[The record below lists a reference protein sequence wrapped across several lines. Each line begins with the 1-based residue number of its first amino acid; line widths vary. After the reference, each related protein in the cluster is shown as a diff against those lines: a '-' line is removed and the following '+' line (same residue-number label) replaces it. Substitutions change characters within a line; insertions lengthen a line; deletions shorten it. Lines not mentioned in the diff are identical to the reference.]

1 MNFTLTFRVVN
12 VDFIS
17 TRAYISQGKGIQV
30 LNMESLMLMLILL
43 FLLYYLYKKD
53 NKILIMTLQKK
64 LQINIVLSNYNQ
76 RSGSYSS
83 NYDYILL
90 DSLASSSYSNL
101 FRSDLKNLK
110 IKTKNN
116 TECQV
121 LYIPSYGS
129 QPAAI
134 LVRVPVSQISQT
146 TKLLLD
152 VHDTSTAFSSTLTT
166 GNEVLMFDANSDT
179 YSNFFM
185 SYSGLSIN
193 NDSTDG
199 GRFLRARFVP
209 SLDGSSPTSLF
220 TTVASGSSL
229 SNNRVIV
236 ARFKR
241 IGGNVDVNDNA
252 TYHGSTMGSVMMQVD
267 GSLTTYGVDTKVTSL
282 NWAGSNKNYLMFNG
296 AKTLVQVSSWDAYN
310 SGSDDEGS
318 YKQYHIHGRVGNG
331 FSASSDYLE
340 GFSRNNPTKIYDN
353 NFAEVEIS
361 PTFYATTE
369 FEDFNYVDLK
379 WLLIFPSPIIGAN
392 GIPTVTVT
400 ERTKTG
406 IRLYKGSHEYT
417 KAYRG
422 STLMWDA
429 NDEDMEDT
437 GLHIPDK
444 IINKNWDW
452 VF

>member
-1 MNFTLTFRVVN
+1 
-12 VDFIS
+12 
-17 TRAYISQGKGIQV
+17 
-30 LNMESLMLMLILL
+30 
-43 FLLYYLYKKD
+43 
-53 NKILIMTLQKK
+53 MTLQKK
-64 LQINIVLSNYNQ
+64 LQINIVMSNYNQ

-90 DSLASSSYSNL
+90 DSLAGSSYSNL

-116 TECQV
+116 TECQI

-152 VHDTSTAFSSTLTT
+152 VYDTSTTFSSTLTT
-166 GNEVLMFDANSDT
+166 GNDVLMFDANSDT
-179 YSNFFM
+179 YSDFFTD
-185 SYSGLSIN
+185 YSGLSIN

-199 GRFLRARFVP
+199 GRFLRARYVP
-209 SLDGSSPTSLF
+209 SMDISSPRSLL
-220 TTVASGSSL
+220 TKVASGSNL
-229 SNNRVIV
+229 SNGRVTV

-241 IGGNVDVNDNA
+241 IKGCVDVNDNA
-252 TYHGSTMGSVMMQVD
+252 TYYGTSIGTYMMQVD
-267 GSLTTYGVDTKVTSL
+267 YNLTAYQEDLKITSL
-282 NWAGSNKNYLMFNG
+282 NWDGEKSDLMFDG
-296 AKTLVQVSSWDAYN
+296 AETLVQVNSNDAYA
-310 SGSDDEGS
+310 SGSDEEGN
-318 YKQYHIHGRVGNG
+318 YKNYHFHGRVSKG
-331 FSASSDYLE
+331 FSSDSDYLE
-340 GFSRNNPTKIYDN
+340 GFDRNNPTRVYATTYN
-353 NFAEVEIS
+353 EVEII
-361 PTFYATTE
+361 PNWYETNE

-379 WLLIFPSPIIGAN
+379 WLLIFPSPILAAN
-392 GIPTVTVT
+392 GIPQVTVT

-429 NDEDMEDT
+429 NDKNLEDT
-437 GLHIPDK
+437 GLHLPDK
-444 IINKNWDW
+444 IINHNWDW

>member
-1 MNFTLTFRVVN
+1 
-12 VDFIS
+12 
-17 TRAYISQGKGIQV
+17 
-30 LNMESLMLMLILL
+30 
-43 FLLYYLYKKD
+43 
-53 NKILIMTLQKK
+53 MTLQKK
-64 LQINIVLSNYNQ
+64 LQINIVMSNYNQ
-76 RSGSYSS
+76 RSSSYSS
-83 NYDYILL
+83 SYDYIFL
-90 DSLASSSYSNL
+90 DNLASSSYSNL

-110 IKTKNN
+110 IKTENN

-129 QPAAI
+129 QGAAI

-152 VHDTSTAFSSTLTT
+152 VHDTSTTFSSTLTT

-185 SYSGLSIN
+185 NYSGLSIN

-199 GRFLRARFVP
+199 GRFLRVRFVP

-229 SNNRVIV
+229 SNNRVTV

-252 TYHGSTMGSVMMQVD
+252 TYYGSTMGSVMMQVD

-310 SGSDDEGS
+310 SSSDDEGS

-392 GIPTVTVT
+392 GIPQVTVT

-429 NDEDMEDT
+429 NDDDMEDT

>member
-1 MNFTLTFRVVN
+1 
-12 VDFIS
+12 
-17 TRAYISQGKGIQV
+17 
-30 LNMESLMLMLILL
+30 
-43 FLLYYLYKKD
+43 
-53 NKILIMTLQKK
+53 MTLQRK
-64 LQINIVLSNYNQ
+64 LQINIVINNYTQ

-83 NYDYILL
+83 SYDYILL

-121 LYIPSYGS
+121 LYILSYGS

-134 LVRVPVSQISQT
+134 LVRIPVGQISQT

-152 VHDTSTAFSSTLTT
+152 VHDTSTTFSSTLTT
-166 GNEVLMFDANSDT
+166 GNDVLMFDANSDT
-179 YSNFFM
+179 YSQFFM
-185 SYSGLSIN
+185 DYSGLSIN

-199 GRFLRARFVP
+199 GRFLRARYIVN
-209 SLDGSSPTSLF
+209 LERTTPTSLI
-220 TTVASGSSL
+220 TKVASGQSL
-229 SNNRVIV
+229 SDNHVTV

-241 IGGNVDVNDNA
+241 IAGNVTVNDNE
-252 TYHGSTMGSVMMQVD
+252 TYHGTTTGSVMMQVD
-267 GSLTTYGVDTKVTSL
+267 GSPTTWGIDTKATSL
-282 NWAGSNKNYLMFNG
+282 NWASNDKSYLMFNG
-296 AKTLVQVSSWDAYN
+296 TKTLVMASSWDAYN
-310 SGSDDEGS
+310 SGSDGEGN

-331 FSASSDYLE
+331 FSDNSDYLE
-340 GFSRNNPTKIYDN
+340 GFSRNNPSKIYDN
-353 NFAEVEIS
+353 NYHEVEVA

-379 WLLIFPSPIIGAN
+379 WMLIFPSPILAAN
-392 GIPTVTVT
+392 GIPQITVG

-422 STLMWDA
+422 SALMWDA
-429 NDEDMEDT
+429 NDRDMADT

>member
-1 MNFTLTFRVVN
+1 
-12 VDFIS
+12 
-17 TRAYISQGKGIQV
+17 
-30 LNMESLMLMLILL
+30 
-43 FLLYYLYKKD
+43 
-53 NKILIMTLQKK
+53 MTLQKK
-64 LQINIVLSNYNQ
+64 LQINIVMSNYNQ
-76 RSGSYSS
+76 RRGSYSS
-83 NYDYILL
+83 SYDYILL
-90 DSLASSSYSNL
+90 DSLAGSSYSNL

-110 IKTKNN
+110 VKTKNN

-121 LYIPSYGS
+121 LYITSYGS

-166 GNEVLMFDANSDT
+166 GNDVIMFDANNDT

-185 SYSGLSIN
+185 NYSGLSIN

-209 SLDGSSPTSLF
+209 NLDGTAPTSLF
-220 TTVASGSSL
+220 TNIASGQSL
-229 SNNRVIV
+229 SNGRVTV

-241 IGGNVDVNDNA
+241 IAGNVTVNDNA
-252 TYHGSTMGSVMMQVD
+252 TYHGTTTGSVMMQMD
-267 GSLTTYGVDTKVTSL
+267 YNLTIDQEDVKTTIL
-282 NWAGSNKNYLMFNG
+282 NWASSSKSYCMFNG
-296 AKTLVQVSSWDAYN
+296 QATLTLASSFDAYA
-310 SGSDDEGS
+310 SGSDGEGN
-318 YKQYHIHGRVGNG
+318 YKQYNLHGRVSTGTSNT
-331 FSASSDYLE
+331 ADCLE
-340 GFSRNNPTKIYDN
+340 GFNRNNPTKVYDN
-353 NFAEVEIS
+353 NYAEVEIAPEWYLTS
-361 PTFYATTE
+361 SFDEY
-369 FEDFNYVDLK
+369 NYVDLK
-379 WLLIFPSPIIGAN
+379 WLLIFPSPLFAVN
-392 GIPTVTVT
+392 GIPEITVT
-400 ERTKTG
+400 ERIKPG

-429 NDEDMEDT
+429 EDDDLEDT